1 MQDFKQAVEDE
12 FMKKELLKFAEDLE
26 NQSSR
31 AMLQP
36 SNYVP
41 NNVLNKES
49 SSDLD
54 LEALKSRREK
64 VLSDCG
70 ILKTKLN
77 ISSSENSSMKDE
89 QALAEEAQREMQD
102 ANEMIERLEREEQE
116 REMREAEEELQREL
130 AEVERIRLLSEE
142 KVRI

>member
-1 MQDFKQAVEDE
+1 
-12 FMKKELLKFAEDLE
+12 
-26 NQSSR
+26 
-31 AMLQP
+31 MLQP

-41 NNVLNKES
+41 NKVLNKES

-89 QALAEEAQREMQD
+89 QALAEEA
-102 ANEMIERLEREEQE
+102 
-116 REMREAEEELQREL
+116 
-130 AEVERIRLLSEE
+130 
-142 KVRI
+142 